1 LRLHVSTA
9 LRVVS
14 SDLDGRNLLA
24 ATLEMIMSNTTH
36 HNNCERNREEILAAL
51 LVMTIA
57 PNFPTR
63 HVFRLHG
70 ITLMPLSR

>member
-1 LRLHVSTA
+1 MYLQRCVWFHLTWMVAICLRQA
-9 LRVVS
+9 
-14 SDLDGRNLLA
+14 
-24 ATLEMIMSNTTH
+24 LEMIMSNTTH

-51 LVMTIA
+51 LFMTIA